1 MSLVNKIVQFNQ
13 RNNRGSLIKTRFIET
28 TTFTIFLEFII
39 SSLLIDRFFATL
51 LFIIPFCSIII
62 IIFLSSSRKKSIA
75 SLKKFQSNSL
85 YENKIYLV
93 HLFRPISAARFI
105 KLFSPEKFF
114 KYFFSSQSITVHDL
128 HDACTSRNE

>member
-28 TTFTIFLEFII
+28 TNIYDFPRIYRGNTPFYYLFHYYYYF
-39 SSLLIDRFFATL
+39 S
-51 LFIIPFCSIII
+51 LFIAKEVDCFSQKISEQFSV
-62 IIFLSSSRKKSIA
+62 RKVKYIR
-75 SLKKFQSNSL
+75 
-85 YENKIYLV
+85 EVYLV